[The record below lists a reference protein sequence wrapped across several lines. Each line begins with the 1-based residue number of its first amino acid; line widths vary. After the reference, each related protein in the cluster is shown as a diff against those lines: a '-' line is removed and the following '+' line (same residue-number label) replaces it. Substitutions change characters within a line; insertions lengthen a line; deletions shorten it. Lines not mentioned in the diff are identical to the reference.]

1 MPEFTDSHPAP
12 LELRAEPI
20 FAPEA
25 QETFT
30 AGSRVYVIVGVV
42 HTGIGEGA
50 EGTYR
55 GHLRER
61 LAVID
66 FDTPSGEPYRAS
78 IPFDA
83 VRNLYR

>member
-1 MPEFTDSHPAP
+1 MTRI
-12 LELRAEPI
+12 ELNTEPI

-25 QETFT
+25 QETFVE
-30 AGSRVYVIVGVV
+30 GCRVFVTTSAHA

-78 IPFDA
+78 LPFDA
-83 VRNLYR
+83 IKNLYR